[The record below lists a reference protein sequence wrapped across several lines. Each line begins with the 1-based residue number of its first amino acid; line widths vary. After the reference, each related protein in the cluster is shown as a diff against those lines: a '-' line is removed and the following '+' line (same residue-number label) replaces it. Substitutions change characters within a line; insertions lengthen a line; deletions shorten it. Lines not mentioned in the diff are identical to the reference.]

1 MENIMYKPVIGVVM
15 CRNRL
20 KGHQTQTLQEK
31 YLNAIVNAG
40 GLPIALPHAL
50 AEPELL
56 NAVVDKLDGIYL
68 PGSPSNVQPHLYGE
82 NGDEPDADPGRDLLS
97 MALIYAAL
105 ERRIPIFAI
114 CRGLQELVVATG
126 GTLYRRLFEQ
136 PELLEHREDPELPVE
151 QQYAPSHQVEVQ
163 EGGLLSQLIP
173 GCNTFWVNSLH
184 GQGAKTL
191 GSRLRVEARSPP
203 GFDKGWVTVQ
213 DASAQGCMRYLQPA
227 NGERI
232 LDLCAAPGGK
242 TTHILEVAPQASL
255 MAVDIDQQRLS
266 RVYDNLKRLGMK
278 AEVKQGDG
286 RYPEQWCGDEQ
297 FDRILL
303 DAPCSATGVIRRHPD
318 IKWLRRDR
326 DIAELAQL
334 QAEILDATWAHL
346 KPGGTL
352 VYATCSILPEENSQ
366 QIAAFLTRT
375 RDAELHETGTPE
387 TPGQQNLPGAEE
399 GDGFFYAKLIKKR
412 N

>member
-97 MALIYAAL
+97 MALINAAL

-136 PELLEHREDPELPVE
+136 PELLEHREDPEPPVE

-163 EGGLLSQLIP
+163 EGRIAVAIDTGLQHVLGKLA
-173 GCNTFWVNSLH
+173 TWA
-184 GQGAKTL
+184 GAKTL
-191 GSRLRVEARSPP
+191 SPQLR
-203 GFDKGWVTVQ
+203 GGG
-213 DASAQGCMRYLQPA
+213 ASAGWTGGSGQR
-227 NGERI
+227 ERSSFR
-232 LDLCAAPGGK
+232 AGR
-242 TTHILEVAPQASL
+242 TVA
-255 MAVDIDQQRLS
+255 S
-266 RVYDNLKRLGMK
+266 RM
-278 AEVKQGDG
+278 
-286 RYPEQWCGDEQ
+286 EQ
-297 FDRILL
+297 
-303 DAPCSATGVIRRHPD
+303 
-318 IKWLRRDR
+318 
-326 DIAELAQL
+326 
-334 QAEILDATWAHL
+334 
-346 KPGGTL
+346 
-352 VYATCSILPEENSQ
+352 
-366 QIAAFLTRT
+366 
-375 RDAELHETGTPE
+375 
-387 TPGQQNLPGAEE
+387 
-399 GDGFFYAKLIKKR
+399 
-412 N
+412 

>member
-1 MENIMYKPVIGVVM
+1 MYKPVIGVVM

-56 NAVVDKLDGIYL
+56 NALLPKLDGIYL

-97 MALIYAAL
+97 MALINAAL

-151 QQYAPSHQVEVQ
+151 QQYAPSHQVQVQ

-184 GQGAKTL
+184 GQEQNIKPRCAWRRVRRMGWWKRSALTTTL
-191 GSRLRVEARSPP
+191 SRWAYSGILNGTVANTPCRVCCLKVLSPP
-203 GFDKGWVTVQ
+203 VRAHAEK
-213 DASAQGCMRYLQPA
+213 R
-227 NGERI
+227 
-232 LDLCAAPGGK
+232 
-242 TTHILEVAPQASL
+242 
-255 MAVDIDQQRLS
+255 RL
-266 RVYDNLKRLGMK
+266 
-278 AEVKQGDG
+278 
-286 RYPEQWCGDEQ
+286 
-297 FDRILL
+297 
-303 DAPCSATGVIRRHPD
+303 
-318 IKWLRRDR
+318 
-326 DIAELAQL
+326 
-334 QAEILDATWAHL
+334 
-346 KPGGTL
+346 
-352 VYATCSILPEENSQ
+352 
-366 QIAAFLTRT
+366 
-375 RDAELHETGTPE
+375 
-387 TPGQQNLPGAEE
+387 
-399 GDGFFYAKLIKKR
+399 
-412 N
+412 